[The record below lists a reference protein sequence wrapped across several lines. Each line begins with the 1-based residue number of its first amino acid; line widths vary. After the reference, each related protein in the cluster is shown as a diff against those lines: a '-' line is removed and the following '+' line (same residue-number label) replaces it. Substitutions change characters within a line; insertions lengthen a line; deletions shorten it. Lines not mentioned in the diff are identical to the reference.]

1 MCKPRPSLILTADAA
16 CRNCR
21 GSGTFYENHGPGL
34 QEQMDCD
41 CAFQTIA
48 DNDQTAWDAVDRGDY
63 EIVSAEGET
72 IFKETD

>member
-1 MCKPRPSLILTADAA
+1 
-16 CRNCR
+16 
-21 GSGTFYENHGPGL
+21 
-34 QEQMDCD
+34 MDCD
-41 CAFQTIA
+41 CAFQSIA